1 MSLHNQTR
9 SILKKYQILP
19 RRKRGQNFLI
29 NENLIKKIVSLAELK
44 KSDQILEI
52 GAGVG
57 NLTKEI
63 AKNVKQVFSVEIDK
77 TFCQILA
84 QELKDVKNVKIIQ
97 NDIRDF
103 EVTEVGLKNYKIVS
117 NIPFNITGLILKK
130 FLTALIKPKSMLLII
145 QKEVAERIVSLPPQ
159 MSRLSIMVQFYAEAK
174 IISLVSK
181 NNFWPKPKIDSAILF
196 LKIKKPIL
204 EKRRE
209 EEFFSLIRAG
219 FSSPR
224 KYLLNNLFKNDMI
237 KDKEEGGKFFKK
249 LNLDFKI
256 RAQELSLEDWIGL
269 IKLKNGK

>member
-237 KDKEEGGKFFKK
+237 KDKEEGGKFLKK